1 MNFSVFSFA
10 RSASMEA
17 VFLLGYE
24 IRITYEYTNV
34 KTKRNLI
41 FAEECYQIIGVCFEV
56 FNKIGYGH
64 KEKFYQEAIAQGFRE
79 KKIEFKRE
87 LKARVRFKEKDL
99 GVYYLDFLVF
109 DKIVVEIKKRNY
121 FSIKDINQLSAYLKA
136 TRLKLGLLIHFTNTG
151 VKYRRIVN
159 LK

>member
-1 MNFSVFSFA
+1 
-10 RSASMEA
+10 
-17 VFLLGYE
+17 
-24 IRITYEYTNV
+24 V

-41 FAEECYQIIGVCFEV
+41 FAEECYQIIGICFEV

-64 KEKFYQEAIAQGFRE
+64 KEKFYQEAVAHKLKE
-79 KKIEFKRE
+79 KKINFRE
-87 LKARVRFKEKDL
+87 QLKARVKLGEKEL
-99 GVYYLDFLVF
+99 GIYYLDFLVF

>member
-1 MNFSVFSFA
+1 M
-10 RSASMEA
+10 
-17 VFLLGYE
+17 
-24 IRITYEYTNV
+24 

-41 FAEECYQIIGVCFEV
+41 FAEECYQIIGICFEV

-64 KEKFYQEAIAQGFRE
+64 KEKFYQEAVAHKLKE
-79 KKIEFKRE
+79 KKINFRE
-87 LKARVRFKEKDL
+87 QLKARVKFGEKEL

-136 TRLKLGLLIHFTNTG
+136 TRLKLGLLIHFTNAG
-151 VKYRRIVN
+151 VRYRRIVN